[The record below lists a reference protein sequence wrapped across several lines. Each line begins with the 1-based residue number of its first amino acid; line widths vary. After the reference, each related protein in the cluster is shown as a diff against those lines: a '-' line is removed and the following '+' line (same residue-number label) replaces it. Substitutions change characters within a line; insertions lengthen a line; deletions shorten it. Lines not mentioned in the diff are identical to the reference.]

1 MANFKLQRQNE
12 DIHRELTD
20 ILRSVKDP
28 RVDPLIS
35 IVQVDL
41 SGDQSYCKVYVSS
54 MQGLEKAKETVVG
67 LKSAAGFIR
76 HELSMRVEM
85 RHTPE
90 LKFIADDSIAH
101 SAEIAKK
108 LNDIMK

>member
-1 MANFKLQRQNE
+1 M
-12 DIHRELTD
+12 
-20 ILRSVKDP
+20 
-28 RVDPLIS
+28 
-35 IVQVDL
+35 
-41 SGDQSYCKVYVSS
+41 
-54 MQGLEKAKETVVG
+54 
-67 LKSAAGFIR
+67 R